1 MDKQE
6 KIQEARNRAIKKA
19 SAFERLFNTPDG
31 KAVLTELKIVF
42 EEPKINIM
50 GDPFATHVR
59 VGNLEVL
66 QYIAE
71 VMEVNTDA

>member
-19 SAFERLFNTPDG
+19 SAFKRLFSTPDG
-31 KAVLTELKIVF
+31 KAVLGELKIVF
-42 EEPKINIM
+42 EEPKINVP

-59 VGNLEVL
+59 VGQLEVL
-66 QYIAE
+66 QYITE
-71 VMEVNTDA
+71 VMGVETDA